1 MSSTSSQAHGLSAS
15 STYLCYV
22 QSPRPAHMAAF
33 PRAAVSPEQIAQWK
47 IDPTPLLDE
56 LFINKENTFE
66 EGTDDLFR
74 VVSFLTILSKGDK
87 IFYVQNADD
96 DQAFATTE
104 VFFWDMLH
112 ERVVRA

>member
-1 MSSTSSQAHGLSAS
+1 VRVVEPDMIEAPDPLTWDQI
-15 STYLCYV
+15 
-22 QSPRPAHMAAF
+22 AAF

-74 VVSFLTILSKGDK
+74 VVSFLTIPSKGDK
-87 IFYVQNADD
+87 IFYVQNADE

-104 VFFWDMLH
+104 AFFWDMLH
-112 ERVVRA
+112 ERVVRG